1 MRHVFKRASMSAAF
15 FCLGRSGAPF
25 EQTSNSVKRKMLYF
39 WKKVAH
45 LDGES
50 LNTFFE
56 VLEDW
61 ERHLAHLDFEGLE
74 RDDEPSGP

>member
-1 MRHVFKRASMSAAF
+1 MQIEPTSTPMRAEVLPMSP
-15 FCLGRSGAPF
+15 GR
-25 EQTSNSVKRKMLYF
+25 TRKDM
-39 WKKVAH
+39 AH
-45 LDGES
+45 RKGES

-56 VLEDW
+56 VLEEW

>member
-1 MRHVFKRASMSAAF
+1 M
-15 FCLGRSGAPF
+15 
-25 EQTSNSVKRKMLYF
+25 
-39 WKKVAH
+39 AH